1 MNRLIHRYRAI
12 ARALTSIGAVVIVVL
27 SVVPAADRPVTGAGQ
42 SLEHLSAFGLVAGLF
57 AVGYRLPLALRL
69 LIPAVFCAA
78 VEVLQIPLPSRH
90 ARISDFVVDIIASWA
105 AIAIV
110 LGGQLV
116 VRITRV
122 KN

>member
-1 MNRLIHRYRAI
+1 MNRLIYRYRAI
-12 ARALTSIGAVVIVVL
+12 ARALTSIGAVAIVVL

-78 VEVLQIPLPSRH
+78 VEALQIPLPSRH

-122 KN
+122 KS